1 MAAFLLIASW
11 KIEIFSRP
19 NNEHHEKIKQVL
31 KLMSEEIFL
40 TKMDKFSPLAMLFVR
55 IEYVPILFLLKIYK
69 SGSYMRQPKEWID
82 TRRLDETNY

>member
-31 KLMSEEIFL
+31 KLMSEEEIFL
-40 TKMDKFSPLAMLFVR
+40 TKMDKFSPLAM
-55 IEYVPILFLLKIYK
+55 YLLELNMYQFC
-69 SGSYMRQPKEWID
+69 SY
-82 TRRLDETNY
+82 